1 MDDIGAKEDVTKLLA
16 SQDAQTLAQ
25 TLLELAEDYAPV
37 DQRLERLRL
46 QSDPAA
52 LTAQFTQRLKRWDNN
67 ERYVLYQDAG
77 AFGRELDMWVAQVQR
92 EMLPRFPAEAMK
104 LFAAFMELD
113 TLVFEHVDDDGG
125 HVGGAFELACDLWCA
140 AAQATGFTAGEIA
153 DRASAL
159 LAADHYGARARLE
172 KALNR

>member
-1 MDDIGAKEDVTKLLA
+1 M
-16 SQDAQTLAQ
+16 
-25 TLLELAEDYAPV
+25 
-37 DQRLERLRL
+37 
-46 QSDPAA
+46 
-52 LTAQFTQRLKRWDNN
+52 NN
-67 ERYVLYQDAG
+67 KRYVQYQDAG

-113 TLVFEHVDDDGG
+113 TLVFEHVDDDSG
-125 HVGGAFELACDLWCA
+125 HVGGAFELACELWCA